1 LAVSK
6 VSNSCQVLSRIST
19 WKSCGDKYAL
29 TSGTFKECEDY
40 QKKDEVEQ
48 EKLGI
53 CVDYEIREQ

>member
-1 LAVSK
+1 LGHQLIFFIHFITPLLLYFHQK
-6 VSNSCQVLSRIST
+6 
-19 WKSCGDKYAL
+19 AL

>member
-1 LAVSK
+1 MNKKYDLMSQD
-6 VSNSCQVLSRIST
+6 CEG
-19 WKSCGDKYAL
+19 GDKYAL

>member
-1 LAVSK
+1 MSQD
-6 VSNSCQVLSRIST
+6 CEG
-19 WKSCGDKYAL
+19 GDKYAL

-53 CVDYEIREQ
+53 CVEK